1 MVPVFGGG
9 VSYPKRVWGRLGAG
23 FWFSGRAKAD
33 SRMWLS
39 VLGPGVCY
47 GGGPRVVTPLAVGW
61 AGGYAPVGVGGCSL
75 SGFSSSWSKLWG
87 WRRL

>member
-23 FWFSGRAKAD
+23 FWFSGRVEAD

-39 VLGPGVCY
+39 VLGSGVCY
-47 GGGPRVVTPLAVGW
+47 GGGSRVLSPLAISGVI
-61 AGGYAPVGVGGCSL
+61 AGLVVGVGGCSL
-75 SGFSSSWSKLWG
+75 CGSLSWSKLLG